1 MNTNSSLLQSYLIPV
16 KLSYRRIPALD
27 RIGRGRYQLTHRIT
41 LKPSIAGGL
50 YESAMSMRFDS
61 QSSVYHRLGGL
72 SYLLTWAESASLDIE
87 RCLLAGIPLSSSQ
100 VNSFAYWLEKR
111 FTDNGRLPRAK
122 RRTFNGIVDAARLT
136 ERWFLNFGHFCV
148 NPTERALEIERLVSG
163 QSMSWE
169 QVNRRGVGQ
178 EEAPDL
184 TDEHLQTIETIL
196 REAALSPSTS
206 HSDQRTYLIWRLIRE
221 YGLRIGEVL
230 ALRIEDC
237 PRNAGNPLQIV
248 RIEDRKNTDP
258 RGVYAPRPKTRGRS
272 LGTIFTP
279 STFPSL
285 IWDYV
290 SKHRYITKKNSDG
303 TLRKTPAVPHPF
315 LLVNKKGAPISRG
328 ETNRAARKIANA
340 AGFPFRWHLVRHAFF
355 NRAYKDITSL
365 SDESDRTT
373 RMDDLVYWGGWS
385 DPSSLAIYTNR
396 AKRIRA
402 EEAKVAWQSGE
413 KR

>member
-1 MNTNSSLLQSYLIPV
+1 ME
-16 KLSYRRIPALD
+16 LSYRRVPAID
-27 RIGRGRYQLTHRIT
+27 RLGRGRYQLTHRIT

-72 SYLLTWAESASLDIE
+72 SYLLTWAEDASVDIE

-100 VNSFAYWLEKR
+100 VNSFAHWLERR
-111 FTDNGRLPRAK
+111 FTDNDELTRIK
-122 RRTFNGIVDAARLT
+122 RRTFNGILDAVRLT
-136 ERWFLNFGHFCV
+136 ERWFLNFGHFCD
-148 NPTERALEIERLVSG
+148 NPTERALEIERIVSG

-169 QVNRRGVGQ
+169 QVKRRGIGP
-178 EEAPDL
+178 EESPDL
-184 TDEHLQTIETIL
+184 TDEHLQSIEHIL
-196 REAALSPSTS
+196 REAAVSLNAS

-237 PRNAGNPLQIV
+237 PRNAGDPLKIV
-248 RIEDRKNTDP
+248 RIEERKFIDP

-272 LGTIFTP
+272 LGTLFTP
-279 STFPSL
+279 SRFPTL

-290 SKHRYITKKNSDG
+290 SKHRQITKKNFDG

-315 LLVNKKGAPISRG
+315 LLVNGKGAPVSRG
-328 ETNRAARKIANA
+328 ETNRAARKISNA
-340 AGFPFRWHLVRHAFF
+340 AGIPFHWHLVRHAFF
-355 NRAYKDITSL
+355 NRAYEDIASL

-385 DPSSLAIYTNR
+385 DPSSIAIYTNR
-396 AKRIRA
+396 AKRLRA

-413 KR
+413 KP